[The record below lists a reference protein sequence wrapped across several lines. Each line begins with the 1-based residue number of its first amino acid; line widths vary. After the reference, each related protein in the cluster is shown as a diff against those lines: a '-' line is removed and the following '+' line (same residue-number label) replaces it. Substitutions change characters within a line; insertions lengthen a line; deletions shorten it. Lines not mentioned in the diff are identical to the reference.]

1 MGEKVANL
9 SSLKATWFGSI
20 LPLIQEY
27 FFDDWGKMKALV
39 GDFVV
44 EKRIPDLEN
53 VAMARS
59 TFGAFLDSDV
69 SDEKFVEL
77 IKALE

>member
-1 MGEKVANL
+1 
-9 SSLKATWFGSI
+9 
-20 LPLIQEY
+20 
-27 FFDDWGKMKALV
+27 MKALV

-44 EKRIPDLEN
+44 EKQVPDLEN